1 MASGDNVDVIE
12 VVETTSFP
20 VPAQPTVDHL
30 RPEQSTVE
38 EDYKSIGEKI
48 TSFDSSVVQHGTTGG
63 KTLVGVSRNKS
74 ERERKIGHRRVGV
87 GGEITYKKIQ
97 TTQIMGSIQLG
108 IQHAVGG
115 LASKPERDL
124 LMQDFMTVETTN
136 FPSEGSNHTPAHH
149 FSEFKFKNYAPIA
162 FRYFRDLFG
171 IQPDDFLMSMCSAPL
186 RELSNPGASG
196 SIFYLTD
203 DDEFIIKTVQHKEGE
218 FLQTLLPGYY
228 MNLNQNPRT
237 LLPKFFGLYC
247 YRCNSKNVRLIA
259 MNNLLPSSVKLHQ
272 KYDLKGSTY
281 KRKASKTERS
291 KSSPTYKDLDFIE
304 HHPEGIFLEADTYGA
319 LVKTIQRDCRV
330 LESFKIMDYSLLV
343 GIHNLDQA
351 VKEKAQE
358 QRLSASA
365 DEEIDEMGGESD
377 GFIQSER
384 EKQKEDRI
392 GAAALNR
399 SRSINRQ
406 RLVAHSTA
414 MESIQAESEPIDEED
429 DVPSGGIPARN
440 ARGERLLLFLGI
452 IDILQ
457 SYRLKKKLEHTWKS
471 MIHDGDTVSVHR
483 PGFYAQRFQDFMA
496 KTVFKKIPSLDLPEI
511 KGNHRKFRNLVT
523 SYIALKHSP
532 SKRKSISRP
541 LRPLEGDFDS
551 TAVAATGGSTMH
563 ATSPT
568 KAVSPP
574 DPAISATNVAA
585 SVPIAPSPP
594 VNLAAGPLSPPPLT
608 LATGQGPHHEHPPGA
623 APTVK
628 VTSYP
633 AVLKGRSAAS
643 PPNPNLVPSGKIPPP
658 VPPRGT
664 GASRTARSSE
674 DHRAASTAASTT
686 SSVTS
691 SRGDEA
697 AIITRYRLHDSSCDL
712 HRSLLSDHSC
722 TSTSITTAKTVAST
736 ITAATSIKTTSAT
749 SNALH
754 AHTSTS
760 NTCRVTDRDRIGGEA
775 GRIRLMDSIQHWHTQ
790 ELDEDEEEFV
800 SVVKIEDAYFI
811 KTSLHPLRPDR
822 GIRRSS
828 HLKDFNETGNDNYEV
843 SKKGTEKRGDTKT
856 DHLAKFTYFLNPSS
870 RADLMNY
877 KMSRKDKKYSE
888 TYYERVKRKQKNL
901 EASITTVSH
910 LRKPVEDARTHHIHT
925 SYMEAAEEWTNY
937 NQKILKF
944 ASIKKDSILLQKI
957 REKSKRRKRIAP
969 EPSMKKR
976 TSKRETFNGNLAEI
990 EKTDAK
996 RENEKLS
1003 LKMSSLGNKSGY
1015 QIQEKSNKNDTGF
1028 TSKRKE
1034 SAIRCDETKQNCPS
1048 GRDNNYLDKK
1058 KNISKN
1064 INDEQI
1070 NNTGGF
1076 KGIFANSYKAENM
1089 EDRIVH
1095 EGISKFDRQANERFK
1110 KYKNESPKSD
1120 CKSCD
1125 GNSYFREEE
1134 SSFDIKKTNSKD
1146 VKQDK
1151 LLNTIKREEFI
1162 FSSFENDIR
1171 SRNSDVLKCSVFEK
1185 VKNFEKIKMDV
1196 RGKTKDARREV
1207 HLDNLNYG
1215 NEIDA
1220 IKRKFALPVNE
1231 IRLNQEEEKIVLKG
1245 RLINTDVKHKRQTFK
1260 SLSSSHCDNLSFNSE
1275 FGMLKPNVSFLHTYR
1290 KTRSFTCGTLPSTCS
1305 TPPPP
1310 FDDAVRSNDQ
1320 TLASGGHLQQ
1330 GSATPILTSNLF
1342 STHSK
1347 QNKVVHHV
1355 TLTKTYHDTV
1365 SISDV
1370 HLESSG
1376 SGSGSGGR
1384 ETKSSLSVE
1393 SGGSSSRGGG
1403 GLTWTPPAGSA
1414 EGSTPTWTEG
1424 TPSFTESSSSG
1435 DIGKLLYALNIY
1447 YGS

>member
-1 MASGDNVDVIE
+1 MPRNRCSSQTRLLCKKNPCYLPLFDSRIFTRFILHRGM
-12 VVETTSFP
+12 
-20 VPAQPTVDHL
+20 
-30 RPEQSTVE
+30 STVPGRFAAF
-38 EDYKSIGEKI
+38 K
-48 TSFDSSVVQHGTTGG
+48 SSVTQHGTTGL
-63 KTLVGVSRNKS
+63 KTPAGVSRNKS

-291 KSSPTYKDLDFIE
+291 KSSPTYKDLDFME
-304 HHPEGIFLEADTYGA
+304 HHSDGIFLEADTYSA

-351 VKEKAQE
+351 AREKAQE

-365 DEEIDEMGGESD
+365 DEEVGDVAGDAGG
-377 GFIQSER
+377 FAQAER
-384 EKQKEDRI
+384 EREREDRI
-392 GAAALNR
+392 GAGALNR

-429 DVPSGGIPARN
+429 DVPSPGGIPARN

-532 SKRKSISRP
+532 SKRKSITRP
-541 LRPLEGDFDS
+541 LRPLDGDFDS
-551 TAVAATGGSTMH
+551 TAVPTTGSTTMH

-568 KAVSPP
+568 KAVTPT
-574 DPAISATNVAA
+574 DPMISTTSTVVSAGSA
-585 SVPIAPSPP
+585 PIATSTP
-594 VNLAAGPLSPPPLT
+594 VNFASGSVSPPPLT
-608 LATGQGPHHEHPPGA
+608 LAAGPIPVPVHQEPVQASSA
-623 APTVK
+623 AK
-628 VTSYP
+628 ATSYP
-633 AVLKGRSAAS
+633 AVLKGRTAAS
-643 PPNPNLVPSGKIPPP
+643 PPIPNLVPSGKVPPP

-664 GASRTARSSE
+664 GQSRTAGRSSE
-674 DHRAASTAASTT
+674 EHRGPGTATST
-686 SSVTS
+686 SSITS
-691 SRGDEA
+691 SRG
-697 AIITRYRLHDSSCDL
+697 
-712 HRSLLSDHSC
+712 
-722 TSTSITTAKTVAST
+722 
-736 ITAATSIKTTSAT
+736 
-749 SNALH
+749 
-754 AHTSTS
+754 
-760 NTCRVTDRDRIGGEA
+760 
-775 GRIRLMDSIQHWHTQ
+775 
-790 ELDEDEEEFV
+790 
-800 SVVKIEDAYFI
+800 
-811 KTSLHPLRPDR
+811 
-822 GIRRSS
+822 
-828 HLKDFNETGNDNYEV
+828 
-843 SKKGTEKRGDTKT
+843 
-856 DHLAKFTYFLNPSS
+856 
-870 RADLMNY
+870 
-877 KMSRKDKKYSE
+877 
-888 TYYERVKRKQKNL
+888 
-901 EASITTVSH
+901 
-910 LRKPVEDARTHHIHT
+910 
-925 SYMEAAEEWTNY
+925 
-937 NQKILKF
+937 
-944 ASIKKDSILLQKI
+944 
-957 REKSKRRKRIAP
+957 
-969 EPSMKKR
+969 
-976 TSKRETFNGNLAEI
+976 
-990 EKTDAK
+990 
-996 RENEKLS
+996 
-1003 LKMSSLGNKSGY
+1003 
-1015 QIQEKSNKNDTGF
+1015 
-1028 TSKRKE
+1028 
-1034 SAIRCDETKQNCPS
+1034 
-1048 GRDNNYLDKK
+1048 
-1058 KNISKN
+1058 
-1064 INDEQI
+1064 
-1070 NNTGGF
+1070 
-1076 KGIFANSYKAENM
+1076 
-1089 EDRIVH
+1089 
-1095 EGISKFDRQANERFK
+1095 
-1110 KYKNESPKSD
+1110 
-1120 CKSCD
+1120 
-1125 GNSYFREEE
+1125 
-1134 SSFDIKKTNSKD
+1134 
-1146 VKQDK
+1146 
-1151 LLNTIKREEFI
+1151 
-1162 FSSFENDIR
+1162 
-1171 SRNSDVLKCSVFEK
+1171 
-1185 VKNFEKIKMDV
+1185 
-1196 RGKTKDARREV
+1196 
-1207 HLDNLNYG
+1207 
-1215 NEIDA
+1215 
-1220 IKRKFALPVNE
+1220 
-1231 IRLNQEEEKIVLKG
+1231 
-1245 RLINTDVKHKRQTFK
+1245 
-1260 SLSSSHCDNLSFNSE
+1260 
-1275 FGMLKPNVSFLHTYR
+1275 
-1290 KTRSFTCGTLPSTCS
+1290 GTLPSTCS

-1320 TLASGGHLQQ
+1320 TLASGGQLQQ
-1330 GSATPILTSNLF
+1330 GAPTTILTSSL
-1342 STHSK
+1342 SSAQSK

-1355 TLTKTYHDTV
+1355 TLTKTYHDAV

-1393 SGGSSSRGGG
+1393 SGGSSRGGG
-1403 GLTWTPPAGSA
+1403 GLTWTPPAGSN

-1424 TPSFTESSSSG
+1424 TPSYTESSSSG
-1435 DIGKLLYALNIY
+1435 DAGCPTTPIRGSQRQDDGGRIAATVEEALASLTTEMRRTSDAATDHVEQRPSLSMYRQVRTSFKRVIANHVPVMKSRQTVY
-1447 YGS
+1447 VVVDRKP

>member
-20 VPAQPTVDHL
+20 VPVQPVVDHL
-30 RPEQSTVE
+30 KPEQSIVE
-38 EDYKSIGEKI
+38 EDYKSTGEK
-48 TSFDSSVVQHGTTGG
+48 TTAFDSLVVQHGTTGG
-63 KTLVGVSRNKS
+63 RNPAGVSRNKS

-247 YRCNSKNVRLIA
+247 YRCNSKNVRLVA

-351 VKEKAQE
+351 AKEKAQE

-365 DEEIDEMGGESD
+365 DEEVDETGGESD
-377 GFIQSER
+377 GFIQTER
-384 EKQKEDRI
+384 EKQREDRI

-496 KTVFKKIPSLDLPEI
+496 KTVFKKIPSP
-511 KGNHRKFRNLVT
+511 
-523 SYIALKHSP
+523 LKHSP

-541 LRPLEGDFDS
+541 IRPLEGDFDS
-551 TAVAATGGSTMH
+551 TG
-563 ATSPT
+563 
-568 KAVSPP
+568 
-574 DPAISATNVAA
+574 
-585 SVPIAPSPP
+585 
-594 VNLAAGPLSPPPLT
+594 
-608 LATGQGPHHEHPPGA
+608 
-623 APTVK
+623 
-628 VTSYP
+628 
-633 AVLKGRSAAS
+633 
-643 PPNPNLVPSGKIPPP
+643 
-658 VPPRGT
+658 
-664 GASRTARSSE
+664 
-674 DHRAASTAASTT
+674 
-686 SSVTS
+686 
-691 SRGDEA
+691 
-697 AIITRYRLHDSSCDL
+697 
-712 HRSLLSDHSC
+712 
-722 TSTSITTAKTVAST
+722 
-736 ITAATSIKTTSAT
+736 
-749 SNALH
+749 
-754 AHTSTS
+754 
-760 NTCRVTDRDRIGGEA
+760 
-775 GRIRLMDSIQHWHTQ
+775 
-790 ELDEDEEEFV
+790 
-800 SVVKIEDAYFI
+800 
-811 KTSLHPLRPDR
+811 
-822 GIRRSS
+822 
-828 HLKDFNETGNDNYEV
+828 
-843 SKKGTEKRGDTKT
+843 
-856 DHLAKFTYFLNPSS
+856 
-870 RADLMNY
+870 
-877 KMSRKDKKYSE
+877 
-888 TYYERVKRKQKNL
+888 
-901 EASITTVSH
+901 
-910 LRKPVEDARTHHIHT
+910 
-925 SYMEAAEEWTNY
+925 
-937 NQKILKF
+937 
-944 ASIKKDSILLQKI
+944 
-957 REKSKRRKRIAP
+957 
-969 EPSMKKR
+969 
-976 TSKRETFNGNLAEI
+976 
-990 EKTDAK
+990 
-996 RENEKLS
+996 
-1003 LKMSSLGNKSGY
+1003 
-1015 QIQEKSNKNDTGF
+1015 
-1028 TSKRKE
+1028 
-1034 SAIRCDETKQNCPS
+1034 
-1048 GRDNNYLDKK
+1048 
-1058 KNISKN
+1058 
-1064 INDEQI
+1064 
-1070 NNTGGF
+1070 
-1076 KGIFANSYKAENM
+1076 
-1089 EDRIVH
+1089 
-1095 EGISKFDRQANERFK
+1095 
-1110 KYKNESPKSD
+1110 
-1120 CKSCD
+1120 
-1125 GNSYFREEE
+1125 
-1134 SSFDIKKTNSKD
+1134 
-1146 VKQDK
+1146 
-1151 LLNTIKREEFI
+1151 
-1162 FSSFENDIR
+1162 
-1171 SRNSDVLKCSVFEK
+1171 
-1185 VKNFEKIKMDV
+1185 
-1196 RGKTKDARREV
+1196 
-1207 HLDNLNYG
+1207 
-1215 NEIDA
+1215 
-1220 IKRKFALPVNE
+1220 
-1231 IRLNQEEEKIVLKG
+1231 
-1245 RLINTDVKHKRQTFK
+1245 
-1260 SLSSSHCDNLSFNSE
+1260 
-1275 FGMLKPNVSFLHTYR
+1275 
-1290 KTRSFTCGTLPSTCS
+1290 GTLPSTCS

-1330 GSATPILTSNLF
+1330 SGATTILASSLSSA
-1342 STHSK
+1342 HSK
-1347 QNKVVHHV
+1347 QNKVVHHHV

-1365 SISDV
+1365 RKRRIISDV

-1435 DIGKLLYALNIY
+1435 DIGCPTTPIKGNQRQDDGGRIAATVEEALASLTTEMRRTSQGGQHQLEQSTTFSLYRHIRTSLKRSSSNHVAIMRNVQKALNIRRAP
-1447 YGS
+1447 

>member
-1 MASGDNVDVIE
+1 MASGDNVDMIE
-12 VVETTSFP
+12 VVESSTSFP
-20 VPAQPTVDHL
+20 GSATQPAMDHL
-30 RPEQSTVE
+30 RPDQSTAE
-38 EDYKSIGEKI
+38 EDYKSIGEK
-48 TSFDSSVVQHGTTGG
+48 TTAFDSLVVQHGITGG
-63 KTLVGVSRNKS
+63 KTPAGVSRNKS

-259 MNNLLPSSVKLHQ
+259 MNNLLPSFVKLHQ

-281 KRKASKTERS
+281 KRKASKGERS

-351 VKEKAQE
+351 AKEKAQE

-365 DEEIDEMGGESD
+365 DEEVGEMGETD

-384 EKQKEDRI
+384 EKDREDRI

-551 TAVAATGGSTMH
+551 TAVAATGGSAMH

-568 KAVSPP
+568 KAAVSLPES
-574 DPAISATNVAA
+574 AISATNAA
-585 SVPIAPSPP
+585 VTSGSVPIATSTP
-594 VNLAAGPLSPPPLT
+594 VNPVAGPLSPPPLT
-608 LATGQGPHHEHPPGA
+608 LAAGPHPHEHPPGP
-623 APTVK
+623 APAVK

-643 PPNPNLVPSGKIPPP
+643 PPNPNLVPSGKVPPP

-664 GASRTARSSE
+664 GPSRTSARSSE
-674 DHRAASTAASTT
+674 EHRTAGATTSSTT

-691 SRGDEA
+691 SRG
-697 AIITRYRLHDSSCDL
+697 
-712 HRSLLSDHSC
+712 
-722 TSTSITTAKTVAST
+722 
-736 ITAATSIKTTSAT
+736 
-749 SNALH
+749 
-754 AHTSTS
+754 
-760 NTCRVTDRDRIGGEA
+760 
-775 GRIRLMDSIQHWHTQ
+775 
-790 ELDEDEEEFV
+790 
-800 SVVKIEDAYFI
+800 
-811 KTSLHPLRPDR
+811 
-822 GIRRSS
+822 
-828 HLKDFNETGNDNYEV
+828 
-843 SKKGTEKRGDTKT
+843 
-856 DHLAKFTYFLNPSS
+856 
-870 RADLMNY
+870 
-877 KMSRKDKKYSE
+877 
-888 TYYERVKRKQKNL
+888 
-901 EASITTVSH
+901 
-910 LRKPVEDARTHHIHT
+910 
-925 SYMEAAEEWTNY
+925 
-937 NQKILKF
+937 
-944 ASIKKDSILLQKI
+944 
-957 REKSKRRKRIAP
+957 
-969 EPSMKKR
+969 
-976 TSKRETFNGNLAEI
+976 
-990 EKTDAK
+990 
-996 RENEKLS
+996 
-1003 LKMSSLGNKSGY
+1003 
-1015 QIQEKSNKNDTGF
+1015 
-1028 TSKRKE
+1028 
-1034 SAIRCDETKQNCPS
+1034 
-1048 GRDNNYLDKK
+1048 
-1058 KNISKN
+1058 
-1064 INDEQI
+1064 
-1070 NNTGGF
+1070 
-1076 KGIFANSYKAENM
+1076 
-1089 EDRIVH
+1089 
-1095 EGISKFDRQANERFK
+1095 
-1110 KYKNESPKSD
+1110 
-1120 CKSCD
+1120 
-1125 GNSYFREEE
+1125 
-1134 SSFDIKKTNSKD
+1134 
-1146 VKQDK
+1146 
-1151 LLNTIKREEFI
+1151 
-1162 FSSFENDIR
+1162 
-1171 SRNSDVLKCSVFEK
+1171 
-1185 VKNFEKIKMDV
+1185 
-1196 RGKTKDARREV
+1196 
-1207 HLDNLNYG
+1207 
-1215 NEIDA
+1215 
-1220 IKRKFALPVNE
+1220 
-1231 IRLNQEEEKIVLKG
+1231 
-1245 RLINTDVKHKRQTFK
+1245 
-1260 SLSSSHCDNLSFNSE
+1260 
-1275 FGMLKPNVSFLHTYR
+1275 
-1290 KTRSFTCGTLPSTCS
+1290 GTLPSTCS

-1330 GSATPILTSNLF
+1330 GATILASNL
-1342 STHSK
+1342 SSAHSK

-1393 SGGSSSRGGG
+1393 SGGSSRGGG
-1403 GLTWTPPAGSA
+1403 CLTWTPPAGSA

-1435 DIGKLLYALNIY
+1435 DIGCPTTPIKGNQRQDDGGRIAATVEEALASLTTEMRRTSQDGQHQLEQSTSFSFYRQIRTSLKRGSSNHVAVMRNMQRVLNIRRRAP
-1447 YGS
+1447 

>member
-12 VVETTSFP
+12 VVETSFAG
-20 VPAQPTVDHL
+20 PALTTEDHL
-30 RPEQSTVE
+30 RPEQSAD
-38 EDYKSIGEKI
+38 EDNKSTGDKVTALDNLVI
-48 TSFDSSVVQHGTTGG
+48 QHGMAGY
-63 KTLVGVSRNKS
+63 KNPVGVSRNKS

-247 YRCNSKNVRLIA
+247 YRCNSKNVRLVA

-291 KSSPTYKDLDFIE
+291 KSSPTYKDLDFME
-304 HHPEGIFLEADTYGA
+304 HHPEGIFLEADTYNA

-351 VKEKAQE
+351 AREKTE
-358 QRLSASA
+358 QKLSVSA
-365 DEEIDEMGGESD
+365 EEEVGEVGGENV
-377 GFIQSER
+377 GFIQAER
-384 EKQKEDRI
+384 EREREERT
-392 GAAALNR
+392 GTSALNR

-429 DVPSGGIPARN
+429 DVPPGGIPARN

-532 SKRKSISRP
+532 SKRKSITRP
-541 LRPLEGDFDS
+541 LRPLDGDFDS
-551 TAVAATGGSTMH
+551 TAVPTTGTSTMH

-568 KAVSPP
+568 KAVITSDVANSTMSTVMSSGSAPI
-574 DPAISATNVAA
+574 AIST
-585 SVPIAPSPP
+585 P
-594 VNLAAGPLSPPPLT
+594 VNFASGPVSPPPLS
-608 LATGQGPHHEHPPGA
+608 LA
-623 APTVK
+623 APSHQEQPVTSSSTK

-633 AVLKGRSAAS
+633 AVLKGRTAAS

-664 GASRTARSSE
+664 GQSRTSRSSE
-674 DHRAASTAASTT
+674 EHRGTGTATSASSI
-686 SSVTS
+686 TS
-691 SRGDEA
+691 SRG
-697 AIITRYRLHDSSCDL
+697 
-712 HRSLLSDHSC
+712 
-722 TSTSITTAKTVAST
+722 
-736 ITAATSIKTTSAT
+736 
-749 SNALH
+749 
-754 AHTSTS
+754 
-760 NTCRVTDRDRIGGEA
+760 
-775 GRIRLMDSIQHWHTQ
+775 
-790 ELDEDEEEFV
+790 
-800 SVVKIEDAYFI
+800 
-811 KTSLHPLRPDR
+811 
-822 GIRRSS
+822 
-828 HLKDFNETGNDNYEV
+828 
-843 SKKGTEKRGDTKT
+843 
-856 DHLAKFTYFLNPSS
+856 
-870 RADLMNY
+870 
-877 KMSRKDKKYSE
+877 
-888 TYYERVKRKQKNL
+888 
-901 EASITTVSH
+901 
-910 LRKPVEDARTHHIHT
+910 
-925 SYMEAAEEWTNY
+925 
-937 NQKILKF
+937 
-944 ASIKKDSILLQKI
+944 
-957 REKSKRRKRIAP
+957 
-969 EPSMKKR
+969 
-976 TSKRETFNGNLAEI
+976 
-990 EKTDAK
+990 
-996 RENEKLS
+996 
-1003 LKMSSLGNKSGY
+1003 
-1015 QIQEKSNKNDTGF
+1015 
-1028 TSKRKE
+1028 
-1034 SAIRCDETKQNCPS
+1034 
-1048 GRDNNYLDKK
+1048 
-1058 KNISKN
+1058 
-1064 INDEQI
+1064 
-1070 NNTGGF
+1070 
-1076 KGIFANSYKAENM
+1076 
-1089 EDRIVH
+1089 
-1095 EGISKFDRQANERFK
+1095 
-1110 KYKNESPKSD
+1110 
-1120 CKSCD
+1120 
-1125 GNSYFREEE
+1125 
-1134 SSFDIKKTNSKD
+1134 
-1146 VKQDK
+1146 
-1151 LLNTIKREEFI
+1151 
-1162 FSSFENDIR
+1162 
-1171 SRNSDVLKCSVFEK
+1171 
-1185 VKNFEKIKMDV
+1185 
-1196 RGKTKDARREV
+1196 
-1207 HLDNLNYG
+1207 
-1215 NEIDA
+1215 
-1220 IKRKFALPVNE
+1220 
-1231 IRLNQEEEKIVLKG
+1231 
-1245 RLINTDVKHKRQTFK
+1245 
-1260 SLSSSHCDNLSFNSE
+1260 
-1275 FGMLKPNVSFLHTYR
+1275 
-1290 KTRSFTCGTLPSTCS
+1290 GTLPSTCS

-1320 TLASGGHLQQ
+1320 TLASGGQLQQ
-1330 GSATPILTSNLF
+1330 GAPTTILTSSL
-1342 STHSK
+1342 SSAQSK

-1355 TLTKTYHDTV
+1355 TLTKTYHDAV

-1393 SGGSSSRGGG
+1393 SGGSSRGGG

-1435 DIGKLLYALNIY
+1435 DAGCPTTPIRGSQRQDDGGRIAATVEEALASLTTEMRRTNENAKDLVEQKTSLSMYRQVRTSFKRASTNHVSIMRSMQRVLNIQRQEP
-1447 YGS
+1447 

>member
-12 VVETTSFP
+12 VVETSFAG
-20 VPAQPTVDHL
+20 PAQPTEDHL
-30 RPEQSTVE
+30 RPEQSAD
-38 EDYKSIGEKI
+38 EDNKSTGDKV
-48 TSFDSSVVQHGTTGG
+48 TAHDSSIIQHGTAGP
-63 KTLVGVSRNKS
+63 KTPVGVSRNKS

-291 KSSPTYKDLDFIE
+291 KSSPTYKDLDFME
-304 HHPEGIFLEADTYGA
+304 HHAEGIFLEADTYSA

-351 VKEKAQE
+351 AREKAQE

-365 DEEIDEMGGESD
+365 DEEVAEVGGETA
-377 GFIQSER
+377 GFLQAER
-384 EKQKEDRI
+384 EDRV
-392 GAAALNR
+392 GASALNR

-429 DVPSGGIPARN
+429 DVPSPGGIPARN

-471 MIHDGDTVSVHR
+471 MVHDGDTVSVHR

-532 SKRKSISRP
+532 SKRKSITRP
-541 LRPLEGDFDS
+541 LRPLDGDFDS
-551 TAVAATGGSTMH
+551 TAVPTTGSSTMH

-568 KAVSPP
+568 KA
-574 DPAISATNVAA
+574 
-585 SVPIAPSPP
+585 
-594 VNLAAGPLSPPPLT
+594 G
-608 LATGQGPHHEHPPGA
+608 
-623 APTVK
+623 
-628 VTSYP
+628 
-633 AVLKGRSAAS
+633 
-643 PPNPNLVPSGKIPPP
+643 
-658 VPPRGT
+658 
-664 GASRTARSSE
+664 
-674 DHRAASTAASTT
+674 
-686 SSVTS
+686 
-691 SRGDEA
+691 
-697 AIITRYRLHDSSCDL
+697 
-712 HRSLLSDHSC
+712 
-722 TSTSITTAKTVAST
+722 
-736 ITAATSIKTTSAT
+736 
-749 SNALH
+749 
-754 AHTSTS
+754 
-760 NTCRVTDRDRIGGEA
+760 
-775 GRIRLMDSIQHWHTQ
+775 
-790 ELDEDEEEFV
+790 
-800 SVVKIEDAYFI
+800 
-811 KTSLHPLRPDR
+811 
-822 GIRRSS
+822 
-828 HLKDFNETGNDNYEV
+828 
-843 SKKGTEKRGDTKT
+843 
-856 DHLAKFTYFLNPSS
+856 
-870 RADLMNY
+870 
-877 KMSRKDKKYSE
+877 
-888 TYYERVKRKQKNL
+888 
-901 EASITTVSH
+901 
-910 LRKPVEDARTHHIHT
+910 
-925 SYMEAAEEWTNY
+925 
-937 NQKILKF
+937 
-944 ASIKKDSILLQKI
+944 
-957 REKSKRRKRIAP
+957 
-969 EPSMKKR
+969 
-976 TSKRETFNGNLAEI
+976 
-990 EKTDAK
+990 
-996 RENEKLS
+996 
-1003 LKMSSLGNKSGY
+1003 
-1015 QIQEKSNKNDTGF
+1015 
-1028 TSKRKE
+1028 
-1034 SAIRCDETKQNCPS
+1034 
-1048 GRDNNYLDKK
+1048 
-1058 KNISKN
+1058 
-1064 INDEQI
+1064 
-1070 NNTGGF
+1070 
-1076 KGIFANSYKAENM
+1076 
-1089 EDRIVH
+1089 
-1095 EGISKFDRQANERFK
+1095 
-1110 KYKNESPKSD
+1110 
-1120 CKSCD
+1120 
-1125 GNSYFREEE
+1125 
-1134 SSFDIKKTNSKD
+1134 
-1146 VKQDK
+1146 
-1151 LLNTIKREEFI
+1151 
-1162 FSSFENDIR
+1162 
-1171 SRNSDVLKCSVFEK
+1171 
-1185 VKNFEKIKMDV
+1185 
-1196 RGKTKDARREV
+1196 
-1207 HLDNLNYG
+1207 
-1215 NEIDA
+1215 
-1220 IKRKFALPVNE
+1220 
-1231 IRLNQEEEKIVLKG
+1231 
-1245 RLINTDVKHKRQTFK
+1245 
-1260 SLSSSHCDNLSFNSE
+1260 
-1275 FGMLKPNVSFLHTYR
+1275 
-1290 KTRSFTCGTLPSTCS
+1290 GTLPSTCS

-1320 TLASGGHLQQ
+1320 TLASGGQLQQ
-1330 GSATPILTSNLF
+1330 GGPTTILTSSL
-1342 STHSK
+1342 SSAQSK

-1355 TLTKTYHDTV
+1355 TLTKTYHDAV

-1393 SGGSSSRGGG
+1393 SGSSRGGG

-1424 TPSFTESSSSG
+1424 TPSYTESSSSG
-1435 DIGKLLYALNIY
+1435 DAGCPTTPIRGSQRHDDGGRTAATVEEALASLTTEMRRTSSNAKDLVEQRASLSMYRQVRTSFKRASTNHASIMR
-1447 YGS
+1447 SVQRALSIQRREP

>member
-12 VVETTSFP
+12 VVETSFSGSAP
-20 VPAQPTVDHL
+20 PMLDH
-30 RPEQSTVE
+30 RAEQSAE
-38 EDYKSIGEKI
+38 EDYKSSGEK
-48 TSFDSSVVQHGTTGG
+48 TTAFDSSVVQHGITGG
-63 KTLVGVSRNKS
+63 KAPVGVSRNKS

-196 SIFYLTD
+196 SIFYLTE

-247 YRCNSKNVRLIA
+247 YRCNSKNVRLVA

-281 KRKASKTERS
+281 KRKASKSERS

-351 VKEKAQE
+351 AKEKAQE

-365 DEEIDEMGGESD
+365 DEEGEGESG
-377 GFIQSER
+377 GFIHVER
-384 EKQKEDRI
+384 EKEREDRI

-496 KTVFKKIPSLDLPEI
+496 KTVFKKIPSP
-511 KGNHRKFRNLVT
+511 
-523 SYIALKHSP
+523 LKHSP
-532 SKRKSISRP
+532 SKRKSITRP
-541 LRPLEGDFDS
+541 LRPLDGDFDS
-551 TAVAATGGSTMH
+551 TG
-563 ATSPT
+563 
-568 KAVSPP
+568 
-574 DPAISATNVAA
+574 
-585 SVPIAPSPP
+585 
-594 VNLAAGPLSPPPLT
+594 
-608 LATGQGPHHEHPPGA
+608 
-623 APTVK
+623 
-628 VTSYP
+628 
-633 AVLKGRSAAS
+633 
-643 PPNPNLVPSGKIPPP
+643 
-658 VPPRGT
+658 
-664 GASRTARSSE
+664 
-674 DHRAASTAASTT
+674 
-686 SSVTS
+686 
-691 SRGDEA
+691 
-697 AIITRYRLHDSSCDL
+697 
-712 HRSLLSDHSC
+712 
-722 TSTSITTAKTVAST
+722 
-736 ITAATSIKTTSAT
+736 
-749 SNALH
+749 
-754 AHTSTS
+754 
-760 NTCRVTDRDRIGGEA
+760 
-775 GRIRLMDSIQHWHTQ
+775 
-790 ELDEDEEEFV
+790 
-800 SVVKIEDAYFI
+800 
-811 KTSLHPLRPDR
+811 
-822 GIRRSS
+822 
-828 HLKDFNETGNDNYEV
+828 
-843 SKKGTEKRGDTKT
+843 
-856 DHLAKFTYFLNPSS
+856 
-870 RADLMNY
+870 
-877 KMSRKDKKYSE
+877 
-888 TYYERVKRKQKNL
+888 
-901 EASITTVSH
+901 
-910 LRKPVEDARTHHIHT
+910 
-925 SYMEAAEEWTNY
+925 
-937 NQKILKF
+937 
-944 ASIKKDSILLQKI
+944 
-957 REKSKRRKRIAP
+957 
-969 EPSMKKR
+969 
-976 TSKRETFNGNLAEI
+976 
-990 EKTDAK
+990 
-996 RENEKLS
+996 
-1003 LKMSSLGNKSGY
+1003 
-1015 QIQEKSNKNDTGF
+1015 
-1028 TSKRKE
+1028 
-1034 SAIRCDETKQNCPS
+1034 
-1048 GRDNNYLDKK
+1048 
-1058 KNISKN
+1058 
-1064 INDEQI
+1064 
-1070 NNTGGF
+1070 
-1076 KGIFANSYKAENM
+1076 
-1089 EDRIVH
+1089 
-1095 EGISKFDRQANERFK
+1095 
-1110 KYKNESPKSD
+1110 
-1120 CKSCD
+1120 
-1125 GNSYFREEE
+1125 
-1134 SSFDIKKTNSKD
+1134 
-1146 VKQDK
+1146 
-1151 LLNTIKREEFI
+1151 
-1162 FSSFENDIR
+1162 
-1171 SRNSDVLKCSVFEK
+1171 
-1185 VKNFEKIKMDV
+1185 
-1196 RGKTKDARREV
+1196 
-1207 HLDNLNYG
+1207 
-1215 NEIDA
+1215 
-1220 IKRKFALPVNE
+1220 
-1231 IRLNQEEEKIVLKG
+1231 
-1245 RLINTDVKHKRQTFK
+1245 
-1260 SLSSSHCDNLSFNSE
+1260 
-1275 FGMLKPNVSFLHTYR
+1275 
-1290 KTRSFTCGTLPSTCS
+1290 GTLPSTCS

-1330 GSATPILTSNLF
+1330 GGATTILASSLTSA
-1342 STHSK
+1342 HSK

-1355 TLTKTYHDTV
+1355 TLTKAYHHDTV

-1393 SGGSSSRGGG
+1393 SGGSSRGGG

-1435 DIGKLLYALNIY
+1435 DIGCPTTPIKGNQRQDDGGRIAATVEEALASLTTEMADVNDRSLQRVFLCPTDSETNQPRRPARIGAKHVLFVLSSDQDEPEARWHESRRDHEEHAKGIKCSTPGTMTHA
-1447 YGS
+1447 GSHRSGPI

>member
-12 VVETTSFP
+12 VVETSFTGP
-20 VPAQPTVDHL
+20 VQATEDHL
-30 RPEQSTVE
+30 RPEQYADEDNKSTGDKVTTL
-38 EDYKSIGEKI
+38 DN
-48 TSFDSSVVQHGTTGG
+48 SVVQHGTIGP
-63 KTLVGVSRNKS
+63 KTSSGVSRNKS

-247 YRCNSKNVRLIA
+247 YRCNSKNVRLVA

-281 KRKASKTERS
+281 KRKASKLERS
-291 KSSPTYKDLDFIE
+291 KNSPTYKDLDFME
-304 HHPEGIFLEADTYGA
+304 HHPEGIFLEADTYNA

-351 VKEKAQE
+351 AREKTQE
-358 QRLSASA
+358 QRLLTSA
-365 DEEIDEMGGESD
+365 EEEVGEVGGESA
-377 GFIQSER
+377 GFIQAER
-384 EKQKEDRI
+384 DDRV
-392 GAAALNR
+392 GASALNR

-429 DVPSGGIPARN
+429 DVPPGGIPARN

-532 SKRKSISRP
+532 SKRKSITRP
-541 LRPLEGDFDS
+541 LRPLDGDFDS
-551 TAVAATGGSTMH
+551 TAVPTTGTSTMH

-568 KAVSPP
+568 KA
-574 DPAISATNVAA
+574 
-585 SVPIAPSPP
+585 
-594 VNLAAGPLSPPPLT
+594 G
-608 LATGQGPHHEHPPGA
+608 
-623 APTVK
+623 
-628 VTSYP
+628 
-633 AVLKGRSAAS
+633 
-643 PPNPNLVPSGKIPPP
+643 
-658 VPPRGT
+658 
-664 GASRTARSSE
+664 
-674 DHRAASTAASTT
+674 
-686 SSVTS
+686 
-691 SRGDEA
+691 
-697 AIITRYRLHDSSCDL
+697 
-712 HRSLLSDHSC
+712 
-722 TSTSITTAKTVAST
+722 
-736 ITAATSIKTTSAT
+736 
-749 SNALH
+749 
-754 AHTSTS
+754 
-760 NTCRVTDRDRIGGEA
+760 
-775 GRIRLMDSIQHWHTQ
+775 
-790 ELDEDEEEFV
+790 
-800 SVVKIEDAYFI
+800 
-811 KTSLHPLRPDR
+811 
-822 GIRRSS
+822 
-828 HLKDFNETGNDNYEV
+828 
-843 SKKGTEKRGDTKT
+843 
-856 DHLAKFTYFLNPSS
+856 
-870 RADLMNY
+870 
-877 KMSRKDKKYSE
+877 
-888 TYYERVKRKQKNL
+888 
-901 EASITTVSH
+901 
-910 LRKPVEDARTHHIHT
+910 
-925 SYMEAAEEWTNY
+925 
-937 NQKILKF
+937 
-944 ASIKKDSILLQKI
+944 
-957 REKSKRRKRIAP
+957 
-969 EPSMKKR
+969 
-976 TSKRETFNGNLAEI
+976 
-990 EKTDAK
+990 
-996 RENEKLS
+996 
-1003 LKMSSLGNKSGY
+1003 
-1015 QIQEKSNKNDTGF
+1015 
-1028 TSKRKE
+1028 
-1034 SAIRCDETKQNCPS
+1034 
-1048 GRDNNYLDKK
+1048 
-1058 KNISKN
+1058 
-1064 INDEQI
+1064 
-1070 NNTGGF
+1070 
-1076 KGIFANSYKAENM
+1076 
-1089 EDRIVH
+1089 
-1095 EGISKFDRQANERFK
+1095 
-1110 KYKNESPKSD
+1110 
-1120 CKSCD
+1120 
-1125 GNSYFREEE
+1125 
-1134 SSFDIKKTNSKD
+1134 
-1146 VKQDK
+1146 
-1151 LLNTIKREEFI
+1151 
-1162 FSSFENDIR
+1162 
-1171 SRNSDVLKCSVFEK
+1171 
-1185 VKNFEKIKMDV
+1185 
-1196 RGKTKDARREV
+1196 
-1207 HLDNLNYG
+1207 
-1215 NEIDA
+1215 
-1220 IKRKFALPVNE
+1220 
-1231 IRLNQEEEKIVLKG
+1231 
-1245 RLINTDVKHKRQTFK
+1245 
-1260 SLSSSHCDNLSFNSE
+1260 
-1275 FGMLKPNVSFLHTYR
+1275 
-1290 KTRSFTCGTLPSTCS
+1290 GTLPSTCS

-1320 TLASGGHLQQ
+1320 TLASGGQLQQ
-1330 GSATPILTSNLF
+1330 GAPTTMLASSL
-1342 STHSK
+1342 STAQSK

-1355 TLTKTYHDTV
+1355 TLTKTYHDAV

-1393 SGGSSSRGGG
+1393 SGGSSRGGG
-1403 GLTWTPPAGSA
+1403 GFTWTPPAGSA

-1435 DIGKLLYALNIY
+1435 DAGWSTTPIRGRQDDGGRIATTVEEALASLTTEMKETNNIAKGLVEQRRSFSSY
-1447 YGS
+1447 TRVRTSFKRGGTNGSIIRSLQRVLSVQRREP

>member
-12 VVETTSFP
+12 VVETSFTG
-20 VPAQPTVDHL
+20 PAQATEDHL
-30 RPEQSTVE
+30 RPEQATDEDNKSTGDKV
-38 EDYKSIGEKI
+38 
-48 TSFDSSVVQHGTTGG
+48 TAFDGSAIQHGIGG
-63 KTLVGVSRNKS
+63 PKTPAGVSRNKS

-247 YRCNSKNVRLIA
+247 YRCNSKNVRLVA

-281 KRKASKTERS
+281 KRKASKSERS
-291 KSSPTYKDLDFIE
+291 KSSPTYKDLDFME
-304 HHPEGIFLEADTYGA
+304 HHPEGIFLEADTYNA

-351 VKEKAQE
+351 ARDKAE

-365 DEEIDEMGGESD
+365 EEEVGEVGGESA
-377 GFIQSER
+377 GFTQAER
-384 EKQKEDRI
+384 ERERDDRI
-392 GAAALNR
+392 GASALNR

-429 DVPSGGIPARN
+429 DVPPGGIPARN

-532 SKRKSISRP
+532 SKRKSITRP
-541 LRPLEGDFDS
+541 LRPLDGDFDS
-551 TAVAATGGSTMH
+551 TAVPTTGTSTMH

-568 KAVSPP
+568 KAVSPT
-574 DPAISATNVAA
+574 DPAISTSSTVMSTSSA
-585 SVPIAPSPP
+585 PIATSTP
-594 VNLAAGPLSPPPLT
+594 VNFAAGPVSPPPLT
-608 LATGQGPHHEHPPGA
+608 LAAGPGPPHQEQPVQPA
-623 APTVK
+623 STAK
-628 VTSYP
+628 VTTYP
-633 AVLKGRSAAS
+633 AVLKGRTAAS

-664 GASRTARSSE
+664 GQSRTARSSE
-674 DHRAASTAASTT
+674 EHRGPGTTATLSTT
-686 SSVTS
+686 SIAS
-691 SRGDEA
+691 SRG
-697 AIITRYRLHDSSCDL
+697 
-712 HRSLLSDHSC
+712 
-722 TSTSITTAKTVAST
+722 
-736 ITAATSIKTTSAT
+736 
-749 SNALH
+749 
-754 AHTSTS
+754 
-760 NTCRVTDRDRIGGEA
+760 
-775 GRIRLMDSIQHWHTQ
+775 
-790 ELDEDEEEFV
+790 
-800 SVVKIEDAYFI
+800 
-811 KTSLHPLRPDR
+811 
-822 GIRRSS
+822 
-828 HLKDFNETGNDNYEV
+828 
-843 SKKGTEKRGDTKT
+843 
-856 DHLAKFTYFLNPSS
+856 
-870 RADLMNY
+870 
-877 KMSRKDKKYSE
+877 
-888 TYYERVKRKQKNL
+888 
-901 EASITTVSH
+901 
-910 LRKPVEDARTHHIHT
+910 
-925 SYMEAAEEWTNY
+925 
-937 NQKILKF
+937 
-944 ASIKKDSILLQKI
+944 
-957 REKSKRRKRIAP
+957 
-969 EPSMKKR
+969 
-976 TSKRETFNGNLAEI
+976 
-990 EKTDAK
+990 
-996 RENEKLS
+996 
-1003 LKMSSLGNKSGY
+1003 
-1015 QIQEKSNKNDTGF
+1015 
-1028 TSKRKE
+1028 
-1034 SAIRCDETKQNCPS
+1034 
-1048 GRDNNYLDKK
+1048 
-1058 KNISKN
+1058 
-1064 INDEQI
+1064 
-1070 NNTGGF
+1070 
-1076 KGIFANSYKAENM
+1076 
-1089 EDRIVH
+1089 
-1095 EGISKFDRQANERFK
+1095 
-1110 KYKNESPKSD
+1110 
-1120 CKSCD
+1120 
-1125 GNSYFREEE
+1125 
-1134 SSFDIKKTNSKD
+1134 
-1146 VKQDK
+1146 
-1151 LLNTIKREEFI
+1151 
-1162 FSSFENDIR
+1162 
-1171 SRNSDVLKCSVFEK
+1171 
-1185 VKNFEKIKMDV
+1185 
-1196 RGKTKDARREV
+1196 
-1207 HLDNLNYG
+1207 
-1215 NEIDA
+1215 
-1220 IKRKFALPVNE
+1220 
-1231 IRLNQEEEKIVLKG
+1231 
-1245 RLINTDVKHKRQTFK
+1245 
-1260 SLSSSHCDNLSFNSE
+1260 
-1275 FGMLKPNVSFLHTYR
+1275 
-1290 KTRSFTCGTLPSTCS
+1290 GTLPSTCS

-1320 TLASGGHLQQ
+1320 TLASGGQLQH
-1330 GSATPILTSNLF
+1330 GATTTILTSSL
-1342 STHSK
+1342 SSAQSK

-1355 TLTKTYHDTV
+1355 TLTKTYHDAV

-1393 SGGSSSRGGG
+1393 SGGSSRGGG

-1435 DIGKLLYALNIY
+1435 DAGCPTTPIRGSQRQDDGGRIAATVEEALASLTTEMRRTNGNAKDLEQRSSLSMYTQVRTSFKRASMTRI
-1447 YGS
+1447 SILRNMQRVLSIQRREL

>member
-12 VVETTSFP
+12 VVETSFSG
-20 VPAQPTVDHL
+20 PAQATEDHL
-30 RPEQSTVE
+30 RPEQYADEDSKSTGDKVTTFE
-38 EDYKSIGEKI
+38 
-48 TSFDSSVVQHGTTGG
+48 SSVNQHGTTGP
-63 KTLVGVSRNKS
+63 KTPVGVSRNKS

-247 YRCNSKNVRLIA
+247 YRCNSKNVRLVA

-281 KRKASKTERS
+281 KRKASKSERS
-291 KSSPTYKDLDFIE
+291 KSSPTYKDLDFME
-304 HHPEGIFLEADTYGA
+304 HHPEGIFLEADTYSA

-343 GIHNLDQA
+343 GLHNLDQA
-351 VKEKAQE
+351 AREKAQE

-365 DEEIDEMGGESD
+365 EEEVGEVGGESTALT
-377 GFIQSER
+377 QAEKER
-384 EKQKEDRI
+384 EREDRI
-392 GAAALNR
+392 GASALNR

-429 DVPSGGIPARN
+429 DVPSPGGIPARN

-523 SYIALKHSP
+523 SYIVFAQTLKHSP
-532 SKRKSISRP
+532 SKRKSITRP
-541 LRPLEGDFDS
+541 LRPLDGDFDS
-551 TAVAATGGSTMH
+551 TAVPTTGTSTMH

-568 KAVSPP
+568 KA
-574 DPAISATNVAA
+574 
-585 SVPIAPSPP
+585 
-594 VNLAAGPLSPPPLT
+594 G
-608 LATGQGPHHEHPPGA
+608 
-623 APTVK
+623 
-628 VTSYP
+628 
-633 AVLKGRSAAS
+633 
-643 PPNPNLVPSGKIPPP
+643 
-658 VPPRGT
+658 
-664 GASRTARSSE
+664 
-674 DHRAASTAASTT
+674 
-686 SSVTS
+686 
-691 SRGDEA
+691 
-697 AIITRYRLHDSSCDL
+697 
-712 HRSLLSDHSC
+712 
-722 TSTSITTAKTVAST
+722 
-736 ITAATSIKTTSAT
+736 
-749 SNALH
+749 
-754 AHTSTS
+754 
-760 NTCRVTDRDRIGGEA
+760 
-775 GRIRLMDSIQHWHTQ
+775 
-790 ELDEDEEEFV
+790 
-800 SVVKIEDAYFI
+800 
-811 KTSLHPLRPDR
+811 
-822 GIRRSS
+822 
-828 HLKDFNETGNDNYEV
+828 
-843 SKKGTEKRGDTKT
+843 
-856 DHLAKFTYFLNPSS
+856 
-870 RADLMNY
+870 
-877 KMSRKDKKYSE
+877 
-888 TYYERVKRKQKNL
+888 
-901 EASITTVSH
+901 
-910 LRKPVEDARTHHIHT
+910 
-925 SYMEAAEEWTNY
+925 
-937 NQKILKF
+937 
-944 ASIKKDSILLQKI
+944 
-957 REKSKRRKRIAP
+957 
-969 EPSMKKR
+969 
-976 TSKRETFNGNLAEI
+976 
-990 EKTDAK
+990 
-996 RENEKLS
+996 
-1003 LKMSSLGNKSGY
+1003 
-1015 QIQEKSNKNDTGF
+1015 
-1028 TSKRKE
+1028 
-1034 SAIRCDETKQNCPS
+1034 
-1048 GRDNNYLDKK
+1048 
-1058 KNISKN
+1058 
-1064 INDEQI
+1064 
-1070 NNTGGF
+1070 
-1076 KGIFANSYKAENM
+1076 
-1089 EDRIVH
+1089 
-1095 EGISKFDRQANERFK
+1095 
-1110 KYKNESPKSD
+1110 
-1120 CKSCD
+1120 
-1125 GNSYFREEE
+1125 
-1134 SSFDIKKTNSKD
+1134 
-1146 VKQDK
+1146 
-1151 LLNTIKREEFI
+1151 
-1162 FSSFENDIR
+1162 
-1171 SRNSDVLKCSVFEK
+1171 
-1185 VKNFEKIKMDV
+1185 
-1196 RGKTKDARREV
+1196 
-1207 HLDNLNYG
+1207 
-1215 NEIDA
+1215 
-1220 IKRKFALPVNE
+1220 
-1231 IRLNQEEEKIVLKG
+1231 
-1245 RLINTDVKHKRQTFK
+1245 
-1260 SLSSSHCDNLSFNSE
+1260 
-1275 FGMLKPNVSFLHTYR
+1275 
-1290 KTRSFTCGTLPSTCS
+1290 GTLPSTCS

-1320 TLASGGHLQQ
+1320 TLASGGQLQQ
-1330 GSATPILTSNLF
+1330 GAPTTILASSLSSA
-1342 STHSK
+1342 HSK

-1355 TLTKTYHDTV
+1355 TLTKTYHDAV

-1393 SGGSSSRGGG
+1393 SGGSSRGGG

-1435 DIGKLLYALNIY
+1435 DAGCPTTPIRGSQRHDDGGRIAATVEEALASLTTEMKETNNTRNFVEQRRSLSKYSQVRTSFKRASANRVSIMRNVQNVLRVQRREP
-1447 YGS
+1447 